1 MLFMF
6 TTHISSGELEQ
17 RDTLISPWLTLGFPL
32 KSGFK
37 GHITVRSLGPPPDQP
52 AFDRTR
58 SSPSAS
64 SPIIQD
70 AAPTSWRAF
79 CATSAQRVR
88 HRQSTT
94 FAPGS
99 AAGPSHSL
107 GPPGDMAHV
116 RRALANALVA
126 WAAMRFPPPPETL
139 GWSNSAHS
147 T

>member
-1 MLFMF
+1 MIQK
-6 TTHISSGELEQ
+6 HRPIAASRNSNQYQIYISKLAYYPG
-17 RDTLISPWLTLGFPL
+17 RSPYVLAGILR
-32 KSGFK
+32 
-37 GHITVRSLGPPPDQP
+37 HERP
-52 AFDRTR
+52 AR
-58 SSPSAS
+58 P
-64 SPIIQD
+64 
-70 AAPTSWRAF
+70 
-79 CATSAQRVR
+79 
-88 HRQSTT
+88 HRQTTT

-139 GWSNSAHS
+139 GWSDSAHS

>member
-1 MLFMF
+1 MQILGRVPRLRGP
-6 TTHISSGELEQ
+6 TTKGYRIQGPDDCGSQ
-17 RDTLISPWLTLGFPL
+17 R
-32 KSGFK
+32 K
-37 GHITVRSLGPPPDQP
+37 GHPTSG
-52 AFDRTR
+52 
-58 SSPSAS
+58 
-64 SPIIQD
+64 

-94 FAPGS
+94 LAPGS

-116 RRALANALVA
+116 RRALANPLVA

-139 GWSNSAHS
+139 GWSDSAHS

>member
-1 MLFMF
+1 MIVITLYEVGL
-6 TTHISSGELEQ
+6 TYNEIEERTGVKRSTCWNIVKRDKDRRKPGSLTPYTASKCNGNIIS
-17 RDTLISPWLTLGFPL
+17 
-32 KSGFK
+32 
-37 GHITVRSLGPPPDQP
+37 
-52 AFDRTR
+52 
-58 SSPSAS
+58 S
-64 SPIIQD
+64 SPITQG

-99 AAGPSHSL
+99 AVGPSHSL

-139 GWSNSAHS
+139 GWSDSAHS

>member
-1 MLFMF
+1 MF
-6 TTHISSGELEQ
+6 ALIVAWMNGYGRPSGPVAECV
-17 RDTLISPWLTLGFPL
+17 
-32 KSGFK
+32 
-37 GHITVRSLGPPPDQP
+37 GH
-52 AFDRTR
+52 A
-58 SSPSAS
+58 SAS
-64 SPIIQD
+64 SPITQG

-107 GPPGDMAHV
+107 GQPGDMAHV

-139 GWSNSAHS
+139 GWSDSAHS